1 MSGFVYK
8 VRVASETLIKKEIPG
23 PETVDEFLYEINALY
38 SLRHSADV
46 IRFYGVVVD
55 DHDESV
61 KGLLISY
68 ADQGALV
75 DVLYDNRQESEL
87 GTPWTVRE
95 RWARQIVQGLAE
107 IHECGFVQGDFTLS
121 NIVVDDFGN
130 AKIIDIN
137 RRGCPVGWEPPEAT
151 PLIESGQRLSMYIG
165 VKSDLFQLGMVLWA
179 LATQEDE
186 PEVHGRP
193 LRIGSEV
200 SVPDWFR
207 KVVET
212 CLSDD
217 PRQRLQASSLLSL
230 FPEAPPTGEGSY
242 QVPTA
247 ISVDDGYTLQ
257 EYFVETYT
265 AGGHASMK
273 TVKSP
278 GDWSYVNLGH
288 ATGYS
293 QDPYYYSRGRS
304 PPSPLSS
311 HYGLFDAMPK
321 DRGLASWARA
331 TEMPH
336 SYSDAGLEETDV
348 TSKHEDALPAT
359 DADAPAVLA
368 KMPDVIAAL
377 PARKSGVLTPES
389 LAVEHHVYGA
399 EDGTRTPTA
408 RPVEE
413 KEKEPGM
420 TQSSLTPALI
430 PLPLSP
436 VPQGEPV
443 HNLDDEM
450 VLLESVPDDL
460 VDLDQPTTNS
470 NLGAPIKGP
479 QPSGVATDSPRV
491 ESDQKSEGQVLQDAN
506 IPGFVAALQDE
517 APRSKDGAQRH
528 IDVLA
533 ANEISGQ
540 FHLRL
545 DSGLTA
551 PEGGPD
557 NSNGAPSDETDSTTR
572 PGNPDDCQR
581 QLQLCSRGQVE
592 ASKDAIAGTSAEVRI
607 PKDVRETP
615 SKLEAEP
622 SELKGVGAAHSVSE
636 EPCAWDAMLRDDDF
650 EVSTT
655 AIQPT
660 TTDTTEGKP

>member
-1 MSGFVYK
+1 M
-8 VRVASETLIKKEIPG
+8 
-23 PETVDEFLYEINALY
+23 
-38 SLRHSADV
+38 RHSADV

-55 DHDESV
+55 DQDESV

-75 DVLYDNRQESEL
+75 DVLYDNRQDSEL
-87 GTPWTVRE
+87 GTPWDVRE

-121 NIVVDDFGN
+121 NIVVDDFGD

-151 PLIESGQRLSMYIG
+151 PLIESGQRLAMYIG

-193 LRIGSEV
+193 LRIGPDI

-207 KVVET
+207 KVVDT

-217 PRQRLQASSLLSL
+217 PRQRLQATSLLSL
-230 FPEAPPTGEGSY
+230 FPEARPSEESS
-242 QVPTA
+242 QELPTA

-257 EYFVETYT
+257 EYFVETYN
-265 AGGHASMK
+265 ADGHASVK

-288 ATGYS
+288 AAGYS

-311 HYGLFDAMPK
+311 HYGHFDNIHK

-336 SYSDAGLEETDV
+336 SYSDAGLEEMDEPQKYEVAMST
-348 TSKHEDALPAT
+348 TS
-359 DADAPAVLA
+359 ADIPAVFVE
-368 KMPDVIAAL
+368 MPDVMAAL

-389 LAVEHHVYGA
+389 LAVEHHVYGT
-399 EDGTRTPTA
+399 EDGTRTPTP

-413 KEKEPGM
+413 KVPNIA
-420 TQSSLTPALI
+420 QPVLAPASI

-436 VPQGEPV
+436 VGYGDAVQNFDVEPEL
-443 HNLDDEM
+443 LDP
-450 VLLESVPDDL
+450 VPDDL
-460 VDLDQPTTNS
+460 LKLDQMTTSAN
-470 NLGAPIKGP
+470 A
-479 QPSGVATDSPRV
+479 
-491 ESDQKSEGQVLQDAN
+491 EGLLEN
-506 IPGFVAALQDE
+506 GETKEVAAVISQIEMNQKLGEQVVQDPTGPGEAHNQHGEAAPLAAGAEQDE
-517 APRSKDGAQRH
+517 KQ
-528 IDVLA
+528 
-533 ANEISGQ
+533 Q
-540 FHLRL
+540 FHLDL
-545 DSGLTA
+545 DSGLTV
-551 PEGGPD
+551 PEGGPN
-557 NSNGAPSDETDSTTR
+557 NSNGTPSDETDSTTK
-572 PGNPDDCQR
+572 PGKPDDE
-581 QLQLCSRGQVE
+581 SGEGQPVSERDDE
-592 ASKDAIAGTSAEVRI
+592 ASKDAIHGTLAGQDIPDEVQEA
-607 PKDVRETP
+607 PGDPE
-615 SKLEAEP
+615 SNGGAEP
-622 SELKGVGAAHSVSE
+622 SELKGVGAAHLTSGAPQVWE
-636 EPCAWDAMLRDDDF
+636 TTLKDDDF
-650 EVSTT
+650 EVSTAATQPSTT
-655 AIQPT
+655 A
-660 TTDTTEGKP
+660 TTERQP